1 MNDGKAIPVVATR
14 ERHTA
19 LSWPARHRGWLA
31 TLAALVL
38 LPLVPGLDSDFGR
51 SLLTQMAIAAVFAL
65 SYNVLFGQTGLL
77 SFGHAVYFG
86 FGGYAAIHLMRA
98 INHGLALPMPL
109 VPVAGAIAGLA
120 FGALFGALT
129 TRRAGTIF
137 ALITLGIGELA
148 YAAAFMLP
156 KLFGGEEGITASRTR
171 GPELLGVGLAS
182 QIAVYYVVAAWAFV
196 AAVSLRAF
204 TATPVGRMCYAVRD
218 NPQRAAFVGY
228 DPRVVRLVASCVSG
242 LFAGLAGGL
251 HAINYEIV
259 AADSLGAL
267 RSASV
272 LLMTCIGGAGHF
284 AGPVLGAVVLT
295 WLEASLSGYTSAWRL
310 YLGLFFTIIVVFAP
324 RGVAGLI
331 AMHAPLVRTP
341 AIARVLLAYAVAAL
355 PAGVALLGLVTL
367 IEMSYRV
374 STQPELGTRMR
385 VAGIAV
391 DAASPASW
399 IGAVVVAT
407 VGFVAFRA
415 TWRIVAAAW
424 TLAEQQSR
432 AAKATPLS

>member
-1 MNDGKAIPVVATR
+1 MSRAVAVDAARGPRSAFGWPV
-14 ERHTA
+14 
-19 LSWPARHRGWLA
+19 RHRGWLA
-31 TLAALVL
+31 AFAALVL

-51 SLLTQMAIAAVFAL
+51 SLLTQMAISAVFAL

-86 FGGYAAIHLMRA
+86 LGGYAAIHLMRA
-98 INHGLALPMPL
+98 VDHGLALPMPL
-109 VPVAGAIAGLA
+109 VPLAGAIAGLA

-171 GPELLGVGLAS
+171 GPELPGVGLAS
-182 QIAVYYVVAAWAFV
+182 QISVYYVVAAWAFV
-196 AAVSLRAF
+196 AALCMRAF
-204 TATPVGRMCYAVRD
+204 IETPVGRMCNAVRD

-228 DPRVVRLVASCVSG
+228 DPRVVRLVACCVSG

-251 HAINYEIV
+251 HAIDYEIV

-267 RSASV
+267 RSGSV

-284 AGPVLGAVVLT
+284 GGPVLGAIVLT
-295 WLEASLSGYTSAWRL
+295 WLEASLSAYTSAWLL
-310 YLGLFFTIIVVFAP
+310 YLGLFFMIIVVFAP
-324 RGVAGLI
+324 RGIAGLI

-341 AIARVLLAYAVAAL
+341 AFARVLLAYALAAVPASVAMA
-355 PAGVALLGLVTL
+355 GLVTV
-367 IEMSYRV
+367 IEMSYRL
-374 STQPELGTRMR
+374 STQPELGTKMR
-385 VAGIAV
+385 IAGIAV

-399 IGAVVVAT
+399 IGAVAVAT
-407 VGFVAFRA
+407 AGFIAFHA
-415 TWRIVAAAW
+415 TWRIIAAAW
-424 TLAEQQSR
+424 ALAEEQGR
-432 AAKATPLS
+432 AAKATPLP

>member
-1 MNDGKAIPVVATR
+1 MSDGKAIAVVTARGRRSAFGWPVRRRA
-14 ERHTA
+14 
-19 LSWPARHRGWLA
+19 WLA
-31 TLAALVL
+31 MLAALVL

-86 FGGYAAIHLMRA
+86 LGGYATIHLMRA

-109 VPVAGAIAGLA
+109 VPLAGAVAGVA
-120 FGALFGALT
+120 FGAVFGALT

-156 KLFGGEEGITASRTR
+156 ALFGGEEGVTASRTR
-171 GPELLGVGLAS
+171 GPEPLDIGLES
-182 QIAVYYVVAAWAFV
+182 QIVVYYVVAAWAFV
-196 AAVSLRAF
+196 AAVLMRAF
-204 TATPVGRMCYAVRD
+204 TATPVGRMCNAVRD

-228 DPRVVRLVASCVSG
+228 DPRVVRLVACCVSG

-267 RSASV
+267 RSGTV

-284 AGPVLGAVVLT
+284 AGPVLGAIVLT
-295 WLEASLSGYTSAWRL
+295 WLEASLSGYTSAWLL
-310 YLGLFFTIIVVFAP
+310 YLGLFFMIVVVFAP
-324 RGVAGLI
+324 RGLAGLI
-331 AMHAPLVRTP
+331 AMHAPVVRTP
-341 AIARVLLAYAVAAL
+341 AFARVLLAYAVAAA
-355 PAGVALLGLVTL
+355 PAGVSMVGLVTL

-374 STQPELGTRMR
+374 STQPELGTKLRI
-385 VAGIAV
+385 AGIAV

-399 IGAVVVAT
+399 IGAVVVAAA
-407 VGFVAFRA
+407 GFVAFRT

-424 TLAEQQSR
+424 TLAEEQSR
-432 AAKATPLS
+432 AAQATSP

>member
-1 MNDGKAIPVVATR
+1 MSGRAIANFAIRGRHRAFDWPVR
-14 ERHTA
+14 Y
-19 LSWPARHRGWLA
+19 RGWLA
-31 TLAALVL
+31 TFAVLVL

-86 FGGYAAIHLMRA
+86 IGGYAAIHLMRA
-98 INHGLALPMPL
+98 VNHGLALPMPF
-109 VPVAGAIAGLA
+109 VPLAGAIAGVA

-137 ALITLGIGELA
+137 ALITLGMGELA

-156 KLFGGEEGITASRTR
+156 NLFGGEEGITASRTR
-171 GPELLGVGLAS
+171 APALLGIGLAS
-182 QIAVYYVVAAWAFV
+182 QIAVYYVIAAWAFV
-196 AAVSLRAF
+196 AALSMRAF
-204 TATPVGRMCYAVRD
+204 TATPVGRMCNAVRD

-228 DPRVVRLVASCVSG
+228 DPRVVRLVACCVSG

-267 RSASV
+267 RSGSV

-284 AGPVLGAVVLT
+284 AGPVLGAMLLT
-295 WLEASLSGYTSAWRL
+295 WLEASLSGYTSAWLL
-310 YLGLFFTIIVVFAP
+310 YLGLFFMIIVVFAP
-324 RGVAGLI
+324 RGIAGLI
-331 AMHAPLVRTP
+331 AMHAHVVRTP
-341 AIARVLLAYAVAAL
+341 AFARLLLAYVVAAA
-355 PAGVALLGLVTL
+355 PAGVTTIGLVAL

-374 STQPELGTRMR
+374 STQPELGTKMR
-385 VAGIAV
+385 IAGIAV
-391 DAASPASW
+391 DAASPAPW
-399 IGAVVVAT
+399 VGAVVVAT
-407 VGFVAFRA
+407 AGFVAFRA
-415 TWRIVAAAW
+415 TWRVVAAAW
-424 TLAEQQSR
+424 TLAEERSR
-432 AAKATPLS
+432 AAKGASSP

>member
-1 MNDGKAIPVVATR
+1 MSGRAIAGLGVR
-14 ERHTA
+14 GRHWA
-19 LSWPARHRGWLA
+19 FGWPMRHRGWLA
-31 TLAALVL
+31 TFAALVL
-38 LPLVPGLDSDFGR
+38 LPLVPGLNSDFGR

-86 FGGYAAIHLMRA
+86 IGGYAAIHLMRA
-98 INHGLALPMPL
+98 VNHGLALPMPF
-109 VPVAGAIAGLA
+109 VPLAGAIAGVA

-156 KLFGGEEGITASRTR
+156 NLFGGEEGVTASRTR
-171 GPELLGVGLAS
+171 APEVLGIGLAS

-196 AAVSLRAF
+196 AALSMRAF
-204 TATPVGRMCYAVRD
+204 TATPVGRMCNAVRD

-228 DPRVVRLVASCVSG
+228 DPRIVRLVACCVSG

-267 RSASV
+267 RSGGV

-284 AGPVLGAVVLT
+284 AGPVLGAMVLT
-295 WLEASLSGYTSAWRL
+295 WLEASLSGYTSAWLL
-310 YLGLFFTIIVVFAP
+310 YLGLFFMVIVVFAP

-331 AMHAPLVRTP
+331 AMHAPVVRTP
-341 AIARVLLAYAVAAL
+341 AFARVLLAYVVAAA
-355 PAGVALLGLVTL
+355 PAGVTMGGLVAL

-374 STQPELGTRMR
+374 STQPELGTKMR
-385 VAGIAV
+385 IAGIAV
-391 DAASPASW
+391 DAASSASW
-399 IGAVVVAT
+399 VGAVFVAT
-407 VGFVAFRA
+407 AGFVAFRA
-415 TWRIVAAAW
+415 TWRVVAAAW
-424 TLAEQQSR
+424 TLAEEQSR
-432 AAKATPLS
+432 AVKGTSSS